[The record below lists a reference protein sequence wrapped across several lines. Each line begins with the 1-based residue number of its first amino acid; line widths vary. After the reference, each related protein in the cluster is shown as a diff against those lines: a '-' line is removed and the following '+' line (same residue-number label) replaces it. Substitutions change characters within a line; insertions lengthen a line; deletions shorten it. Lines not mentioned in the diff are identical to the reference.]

1 MDRRWVRRVVIGV
14 AAVLL
19 VAVGIYGWAA
29 ASVQRSSIARAMWWR
44 DADVGDQDRFPSR
57 AIPAGVGSSS
67 LPNGTPLDLASITA
81 PTGAGV
87 EELLGDTDTLA
98 FLVVH
103 DDRLVAERYFGDA
116 QRDTLQTSFSV
127 AKSFLS
133 TLVGIA
139 IDEGAIHSVT
149 DPVTDYVPELA
160 QRDERFDQITLRNL
174 LTMSSGIQYEEQS
187 LPLPW
192 GDDVNTY
199 YGTDLRDLALN
210 GTQIEQAPG
219 REWHYDN
226 YNPLLLGLVL
236 ERATG
241 MSVSEYMAIRLWQP
255 LGAEVDATWSLD
267 SDDPG
272 FEKMESGLNAAPVDY
287 ARFGELMLHGG
298 RWNGTQ
304 IVPRGWVREATAADT
319 STDPAAHYQYF
330 WWIDTSRPGR
340 FYALG
345 NLGQYIYVAPDA
357 DTVIVRFGADWG
369 VSNGTWIETFR
380 GIADQLADRA

>member
-174 LTMSSGIQYEEQS
+174 LTMS
-187 LPLPW
+187 
-192 GDDVNTY
+192 
-199 YGTDLRDLALN
+199 
-210 GTQIEQAPG
+210 
-219 REWHYDN
+219 
-226 YNPLLLGLVL
+226 
-236 ERATG
+236 
-241 MSVSEYMAIRLWQP
+241 
-255 LGAEVDATWSLD
+255 
-267 SDDPG
+267 
-272 FEKMESGLNAAPVDY
+272 
-287 ARFGELMLHGG
+287 
-298 RWNGTQ
+298 
-304 IVPRGWVREATAADT
+304 
-319 STDPAAHYQYF
+319 
-330 WWIDTSRPGR
+330 
-340 FYALG
+340 
-345 NLGQYIYVAPDA
+345 
-357 DTVIVRFGADWG
+357 
-369 VSNGTWIETFR
+369 
-380 GIADQLADRA
+380 